1 MRFMMTPFSIMPT
14 LIPSA
19 SLARQGQ
26 EAHMAHVAHGAG
38 GADLA
43 TLGKASLAQQVI
55 HGKHV
60 KEDGEEEE
68 ENKNGSIEKDPL
80 LNRLLSSVLTKEKD
94 DSKIEFL
101 QGSTLNVV
109 GHFSEGFTLAVMIK
123 GLLHYTK
130 VRQAEE
136 DGMLVP
142 GQILAGRGEDG
153 HFYRVRYQKNGV
165 GSKNDFWKQAGQNPT
180 GDSVSILR
188 SKRNGFFG
196 FLTAYEPVAR
206 LLDPNNT
213 RYNSPFLDVQFL
225 DEHATRYR
233 ASVLGNQAQA
243 TITAD
248 NIVDRRGHP
257 SGYAFDV
264 IEHKPSKEMRYYRKA
279 FSEELEHDL
288 GDRIREDLGKLPV
301 LRQLGRYAQGS
312 EGRPRVKQHTQKW
325 GWLPWV
331 KDNKSSNLRAIRQ
344 TKPLNRAKQGS
355 LSIEDLPIPFDP
367 HAVLS
372 LKKKDTLSKFLKYV
386 PPLDHLVGWGVI
398 GGLCAAI
405 FGTWVEASHA
415 NISIFPSGGGSPA
428 PAEGAASHGGEAH
441 SPVQFLKQP
450 VLTT

>member
-1 MRFMMTPFSIMPT
+1 MHFMMTPFSMMPT
-14 LIPSA
+14 LTPSA

-43 TLGKASLAQQVI
+43 TLGNVSKATLAQQAT
-55 HGKHV
+55 HAKHV
-60 KEDGEEEE
+60 KEEGEEKKE
-68 ENKNGSIEKDPL
+68 ENKNGSIERDPL

-130 VRQAEE
+130 IRQAEE
-136 DGMLVP
+136 DGKLVP

-180 GDSVSILR
+180 GESVSILR

-225 DEHATRYR
+225 DEPSTRYR
-233 ASVLGNQAQA
+233 ASVLGTQAQA

-248 NIVDRRGHP
+248 NIVDRRGYP

-279 FSEELEHDL
+279 FTEELEHDL
-288 GDRIREDLGKLPV
+288 GSRIAEDLWKLPV
-301 LRQLGRYAQGS
+301 VRQLGRYGKGS
-312 EGRPRVKQHTQKW
+312 EGRPRVKQNTQPW
-325 GWLPWV
+325 GWLPSWA
-331 KDNKSSNLRAIRQ
+331 KDKSSNLRAIRQ

-355 LSIEDLPIPFDP
+355 LSMEDLPIPFDP

-398 GGLCAAI
+398 GGLCAAV

-415 NISIFPSGGGSPA
+415 NISLPTINFGGGGGAPA
-428 PAEGAASHGGEAH
+428 PAEGASSHGG
-441 SPVQFLKQP
+441 
-450 VLTT
+450 